1 MSEEK
6 QMVDLKVQDAKA
18 VIILGQADYEYAVEM
33 LRGIKEYRKK
43 LDARYRPIQQKTKEA
58 NQLALQHIRDYE
70 VPLNEAVRIINS
82 SMSKYVTKKE
92 ADRQAEQDRIRRETE
107 AKERE
112 AIKRDLEECGL
123 DKKEAAEESERMEVY
138 TPEVEIEDTT
148 KTEKTDKISYRETWK
163 FEIEDVS
170 IIPAEYMIPDEK
182 KIGAVVRA
190 LKNNINIAGV
200 RIYVEKSVI
209 NRY

>member
-1 MSEEK
+1 MNEEK
-6 QMVDLKVQDAKA
+6 QMVDFKVQDAKMI
-18 VIILGQADYEYAVEM
+18 IILDQADYEYAVEM
-33 LRGIKEYRKK
+33 LRGIKDYRKK

-58 NQLALQHIRDYE
+58 NQIALQHIRDYE
-70 VPLNEAVRIINS
+70 VPLNEAERIIKS

-92 ADRQAEQDRIRRETE
+92 AERQAEQDRIRREAE
-107 AKERE
+107 EKERE
-112 AIKRDLEECGL
+112 AIKKDLEECGL
-123 DKKEAAEESERMEVY
+123 NKKEAAEESEKMEVF

-148 KTEKTDKISYRETWK
+148 KTEKTENISYRENWK